1 MKLIKNK
8 LLIIIAIIFLTSCT
22 TAVNVTS
29 SSIKEKGIK
38 EAISDGMID
47 ASINKQ
53 FLNHDLN
60 MFVNVEIEVVE
71 GRVLLTGSVKKT
83 KHRLDAIKLSWK
95 VLGVREVINE
105 IDVTD
110 KGGIKKYLVDVKIKT
125 QIRYKVIADK
135 KISSINYNF
144 EAVNGSLFI
153 IGIAQNH
160 CQYISIWQMVLTLN
174 IFSFLIDHFSSL
186 NFIGM
191 SIHAICIYVKCQV
204 KPFFSVGEIR

>member
-105 IDVTD
+105 IDVSVPKWPVASNFTGFFHEED
-110 KGGIKKYLVDVKIKT
+110 SSKIKQNLIN
-125 QIRYKVIADK
+125 QIEGSVKWVQNLKELSKMNFEGWLDVGPGKVLFNMVPKADVRK
-135 KISSINYNF
+135 KINHF
-144 EAVNGSLFI
+144 QVVGDI
-153 IGIAQNH
+153 I
-160 CQYISIWQMVLTLN
+160 
-174 IFSFLIDHFSSL
+174 
-186 NFIGM
+186 
-191 SIHAICIYVKCQV
+191 
-204 KPFFSVGEIR
+204 R